1 MDFLFLLSFEDMLS
15 VVPTLW
21 VGTSFGSI
29 LTLVVSMPEREVR
42 KSQPVL
48 VTING
53 MFCCYVIIIIIIA
66 IVFYYCNLWHF
77 RLKIIGGP
85 VLRLK
90 GAITS
95 MSFLDAFGSI
105 IPFSSEPWRDDSRDA
120 KKERKYCIFL
130 RVWKILIKNTQTIF
144 YISRWYKVYQVI
156 LQHATNPIEKR
167 PPPCELYIPK
177 LDRSLQGWEH
187 KLRIHSKFG
196 LKSWLKKNK
205 KNHLYGDL
213 YT

>member
-1 MDFLFLLSFEDMLS
+1 MIS

-29 LTLVVSMPEREVR
+29 LTLVVTMPEREVR

-53 MFCCYVIIIIIIA
+53 KDEDSH
-66 IVFYYCNLWHF
+66 FYSVECLYNYKVSF
-77 RLKIIGGP
+77 RFIGGP

-120 KKERKYCIFL
+120 KKERKSFIFD
-130 RVWKILIKNTQTIF
+130 NT
-144 YISRWYKVYQVI
+144 
-156 LQHATNPIEKR
+156 
-167 PPPCELYIPK
+167 
-177 LDRSLQGWEH
+177 
-187 KLRIHSKFG
+187 
-196 LKSWLKKNK
+196 
-205 KNHLYGDL
+205 
-213 YT
+213 